1 MKKACIILAVSLF
14 CEIIKCQDLLSLI
27 SPLLRSAVPNRE
39 VETNNGRGLIQKFVK
54 LGTNIGQQLLQ
65 TRITDNRRKLKL
77 SQAIVSKPSASHSLS
92 LISRITTRPRAIIMT
107 ATTPLPISN
116 HEDYDLIAKNFH
128 GTKQASSDSRS
139 HFLINSA
146 DRSHIARIQKNQSFS
161 GQWQHHVSTQKTF
174 QFYRNSR
181 RSALRFQTPQSV
193 FSDAVRETINFGQEI
208 TGLLDEIT
216 RYSDAHHRENQDY
229 ESVRRLLNTFFNS
242 MSSDQ
247 NNNSH
252 TRWLKPMNDGTETG
266 RNRPLVKNLFESD
279 IVLTV
284 DQLKRIINKSL
295 TCCQFIST

>member
-1 MKKACIILAVSLF
+1 M
-14 CEIIKCQDLLSLI
+14 CQDLLSLI

-139 HFLINSA
+139 HFLINSGVKIPDALSSLPSLAFILKKISA

-161 GQWQHHVSTQKTF
+161 GQWQHH
-174 QFYRNSR
+174 
-181 RSALRFQTPQSV
+181 
-193 FSDAVRETINFGQEI
+193 
-208 TGLLDEIT
+208 LLDEIT

-266 RNRPLVKNLFESD
+266 RNRPLVKIYLKVILF
-279 IVLTV
+279 
-284 DQLKRIINKSL
+284 
-295 TCCQFIST
+295 

>member
-1 MKKACIILAVSLF
+1 M
-14 CEIIKCQDLLSLI
+14 CQDLLSLI

-128 GTKQASSDSRS
+128 GTKQASSDSRNALS
-139 HFLINSA
+139 SLPSLAFILKKISA

-208 TGLLDEIT
+208 TG
-216 RYSDAHHRENQDY
+216 
-229 ESVRRLLNTFFNS
+229 
-242 MSSDQ
+242 
-247 NNNSH
+247 
-252 TRWLKPMNDGTETG
+252 RWLKPMNDGTETG

-284 DQLKRIINKSL
+284 DQLKRYRWLKPMNDGTETGRNRPLVKNLFESDIVL
-295 TCCQFIST
+295 TVDQLKRYV